1 MFEQGSRQK
10 GNVCYIYAIYIY
22 IFWLELQCV
31 AIDELN
37 VVELIKGENG
47 NFSRQ
52 PAVEE
57 HVQSEAALKAPN

>member
-1 MFEQGSRQK
+1 ML
-10 GNVCYIYAIYIY
+10 YIYF
-22 IFWLELQCV
+22 FWLELQCV